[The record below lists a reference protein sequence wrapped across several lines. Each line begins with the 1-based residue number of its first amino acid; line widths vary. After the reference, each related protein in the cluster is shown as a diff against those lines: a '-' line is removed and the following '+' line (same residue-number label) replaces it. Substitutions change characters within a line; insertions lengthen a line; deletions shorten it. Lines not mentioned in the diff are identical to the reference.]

1 MTTRTLTTILAALL
15 ALAIIAPAG
24 ATVDI
29 DGGNWRQAAEPEVE
43 ITAYGNM
50 RTSELWIAGRL
61 PMDSNRSARSVV
73 ALTDRADIERN
84 LDMRVLAADVNRD
97 LAVFGI
103 GPVNMYAGTKG
114 ADDAMVLLTSH
125 GTDVWLFVFVMP
137 TLDAM
142 DAEAVV
148 AWTVETMVTGVAAT
162 PGAGFVEMTMPLGEG
177 GWA

>member
-15 ALAIIAPAG
+15 ALAIVAPAS
-24 ATVDI
+24 ATVGI
-29 DGGNWRQAAEPEVE
+29 DGGNWRQAAEPEYE

-61 PMDSNRSARSVV
+61 PMDSNRSARSLV

-84 LDMRVLAADVNRD
+84 LDMRVLATDVNRD

-125 GTDVWLFVFVMP
+125 GTDVWLFVFAMP
-137 TLDAM
+137 SLDAM

-162 PGAGFVEMTMPLGEG
+162 PGAGFVALTAPIGEG
-177 GWA
+177 SWA

>member
-1 MTTRTLTTILAALL
+1 MRHTITTILAALL
-15 ALAIIAPAG
+15 ALAIVAPVA
-24 ATVDI
+24 AEIPDT
-29 DGGNWRQAAEPEVE
+29 NWDQAAEPEYE

-61 PMDSNRSARSVV
+61 PMDSNRSARSLV

-84 LDMRVLAADVNRD
+84 LDMRVLATDVNRD

-125 GTDVWLFVFVMP
+125 GTDVWLFLFAMP
-137 TLDAM
+137 SLDAM

-162 PGAGFVEMTMPLGEG
+162 PGAGFVALTAPLGEG
-177 GWA
+177 SWA

>member
-1 MTTRTLTTILAALL
+1 MMTRITTAI
-15 ALAIIAPAG
+15 LAIILSGTLVAPAS
-24 ATVDI
+24 ATVGI
-29 DGGNWRQAAEPEVE
+29 DGGNWRQAAEPEFE

-61 PMDSNRSARSVV
+61 PMDSNRTARSVV

-84 LDMRVLAADVNRD
+84 LDMRVMATDVNRD

-103 GPVNMYAGTKG
+103 GPVNMYAGTMG
-114 ADDAMVLLTSH
+114 ADDAMVLLTSY
-125 GTDVWLFVFVMP
+125 GADVWLFLFAMP
-137 TLDAM
+137 SLDAM

-162 PGAGFVEMTMPLGEG
+162 PGAGFVEMTAPLGEG
-177 GWA
+177 SWA